1 MTKVQIKLK
10 GELDNSYHIIIEA
23 GVTSKLH
30 QHLKKMKIGQKYA
43 IITDSKVRKLYGNP
57 LLRLLQKNGIKCDI
71 FSFPQGEKSKKIST
85 IENLAEQMIKA
96 GFDRKDAIIALG
108 GGVVGDIAGF
118 LSAIFMRGIPYI
130 QVPTT
135 LLAMVDSSVGGKTGV
150 DMSCGKNLLGTFT
163 QPKAVFIDQ
172 TQLKTL
178 SKKQVRSGM
187 AEVIKYGVITDEKF
201 FNFIEKNIEKI
212 VDLDEKSINKI
223 ITTSVKIKAKVV
235 EEDEKEGGKR
245 MILNYGHTYG
255 HAIEKN
261 SGYKL
266 LHGFAISIGMVI
278 INKIAVKKGILKK
291 EDADR
296 IKELLKATGL
306 PITTLKKPSAK
317 DLMSD
322 KKRQGNFINFILPT
336 KIGNVVVHK
345 EKIV

>member
-1 MTKVQIKLK
+1 MSTIQVRLQQ
-10 GELDNSYHIIIEA
+10 ELNNSYKILIES
-23 GVTSKLH
+23 GITSKLH

-57 LLRLLQKNGIKCDI
+57 LLRLLQKNGINCDI
-71 FSFPQGEKSKKIST
+71 FSFPHGEKSKKIAT
-85 IENLAEQMIKA
+85 VEKLAEEMIKA
-96 GFDRKDAIIALG
+96 GFDRKDAVIALG

-118 LSAIFMRGIPYI
+118 LSAIYMRGIPYI

-150 DMSCGKNLLGTFT
+150 DMQGGKNLLGTFT

-178 SKKQVRSGM
+178 SKKQVKSGL
-187 AEVIKYGVITDEKF
+187 AEVIKYGVIADEKF
-201 FNFIEKNIEKI
+201 FNFLEKNLHQILQ
-212 VDLDEKSINKI
+212 LDEKSIDKI
-223 ITTSVKIKAKVV
+223 INKSVKIKARIV
-235 EEDEKEGGKR
+235 EEDEKEGSKR

-278 INKIAVKKGILKK
+278 ANKIAIKKGLL
-291 EDADR
+291 ENQDATR
-296 IKELLKATGL
+296 IKDLLKAAGL
-306 PITTLKKPSAK
+306 PIVTLKMPSKK

-322 KKRQGNFINFILPT
+322 KKRQGDFINFILPT
-336 KIGNVVVHK
+336 KIGAVVIHK
-345 EKIV
+345 EKIS